1 MSLNTLISDRTSSCS
16 KLFKKIV
23 LSKEELTQEES
34 EALFDYLVS
43 SPEASY
49 QCAASLAVMKYRG
62 ESTDELWGLYKV
74 MSKRVRG
81 IPLAVDGAI
90 DIGGTGG
97 GQPTLNISTAAALIV
112 AAAGVPVCKHGN
124 YRVSSQSGSFDV
136 LSALGIKI
144 ERCSSPDF
152 AKQLY
157 ENLGITFLSTR
168 SYHNH
173 PQSLIDIR
181 KSLSVPTG
189 FNVIGPLLNPAC
201 VPFQLVGTSQ
211 PEKMDA
217 MAKILIDQ
225 GRERFLIAYGM
236 EGIDEISPC
245 GDTQILDYRDGV
257 MRSYTLN
264 PSDFNISAVDKAL
277 LNGGTPETNANIIA
291 GMFNNELPERLNV
304 VLPTAATALWLCN
317 AVASLPEAAQ
327 LARRTVESGKVAKLL
342 SQLLKVCNEDT
353 N

>member
-23 LSKEELTQEES
+23 LSKAALTQEES
-34 EALFDYLVS
+34 EALFDYLIS
-43 SPEASY
+43 TPEASY
-49 QCAASLAVMKYRG
+49 QCAATLALMKHRG
-62 ESTDELWGLYKV
+62 ESAEELWGLYKV
-74 MSKRVRG
+74 MSRRVKE

-97 GQPTLNISTAAALIV
+97 GRPTLNISTAAALIV

-152 AKQLY
+152 AKHLY
-157 ENLGITFLSTR
+157 EDLGITFLSTR

-181 KSLSVPTG
+181 KSLGVPTG

-245 GDTQILDYRDGV
+245 GDTQILDYKDGV
-257 MRSYTLN
+257 MQSCTLN
-264 PSDFNISAVDKAL
+264 PSDFNLQAVDKEL

-291 GMFNNELPERLNV
+291 GIFNNELPEHLNV